1 MSRGTLSAVAVAV
14 SLACLSLSGCTVMN
28 SESTPEA
35 HCTSN
40 TVGKELSDLKTHI
53 TKLSRDIDLVV
64 KEIDAE
70 EHEFQRERASL
81 LRDLDIVRREARR
94 GVARS

>member
-14 SLACLSLSGCTVMN
+14 SLACLSLSSCTVMN

-40 TVGKELSDLKTHI
+40 TVGKELSDLK
-53 TKLSRDIDLVV
+53 
-64 KEIDAE
+64 
-70 EHEFQRERASL
+70 
-81 LRDLDIVRREARR
+81 
-94 GVARS
+94 VARDNGAVSDEEYRAAKDKLLAMYGKR